1 MLYNKQSI
9 PELNTLFH
17 RNDNTTLNYI
27 DYEKMI
33 LDKSLSPY
41 LYSNNMMATYLKM
54 LNGLVSL
61 FFDQFNVL
69 KNWKNFTVDKYYYKH
84 SS

>member
-69 KNWKNFTVDKYYYKH
+69 KNWKNFTVDKYYYKG
-84 SS
+84 SN